1 MDVHVEFSPSLALA
15 VFASARWHTRENF
28 LVSPSLLGK
37 KSLEITRPTGRVFLL
52 APETK
57 KYSFA
62 G

>member
-1 MDVHVEFSPSLALA
+1 
-15 VFASARWHTRENF
+15 
-28 LVSPSLLGK
+28 VSPSLLGK